1 MYLNFTLN
9 ETAHVQ
15 WRVGGKDS
23 SPLLARAN
31 PNKPHV
37 SGTESVRLPF
47 VLSRLLQKYPPLRV
61 FNPYRFLLS
70 LLTMSCSLS
79 HPHTLNVLQT
89 APTPA
94 HGKGRRMSR
103 SNAGQ
108 NSGFVGLIM

>member
-47 VLSRLLQKYPPLRV
+47 VLSRLLQK
-61 FNPYRFLLS
+61 
-70 LLTMSCSLS
+70 
-79 HPHTLNVLQT
+79 
-89 APTPA
+89 
-94 HGKGRRMSR
+94 
-103 SNAGQ
+103 
-108 NSGFVGLIM
+108 